1 MPKLPFKVMVELEVR
16 DKNGRIVKKHRQM
29 SHSFLKQW
37 LALLRGQLAMR
48 YGVSAPAQSVVD
60 ETGTVRTY
68 PSTGVTNIY
77 YMGLCTNGDIGDVS
91 QGIVVGVSNV
101 ANSINT
107 YSLGGKI
114 AHGTGSGQLQYG
126 SHTYDDVSN
135 PSGNILVIRVIRTFS
150 NGSGATVTVYE
161 IGLLVRTKAA
171 DANPYSF
178 LIARDVLSTPVD
190 VPNNMTLTVR
200 YIFQIT
206 VS

>member
-37 LALLRGQLAMR
+37 LALLRGQLAMKHLA
-48 YGVSAPAQSVVD
+48 SAPAQSVVD

-68 PSTGVTNIY
+68 PLTTSTNIY
-77 YMGLCTNGDIGDVS
+77 VTGLCTNGDVGDVS

-101 ANSINT
+101 PNNINT
-107 YSLGGKI
+107 YCLGNKVS
-114 AHGTGSGQLQYG
+114 HGTGSGQLHYG
-126 SHTYDDVSN
+126 GHTFEDITN
-135 PSGNILVIRVIRTFS
+135 PSGNILVFRSIRTFS
-150 NGSGATVTVYE
+150 NGSGATITIYE
-161 IGLLVRTKAA
+161 VGLLVRTKAT
-171 DANPYSF
+171 DSYSYSF
-178 LIARDVLSTPVD
+178 LIARDVLSTSVD
-190 VPNNMTLTVR
+190 VPNGMTLTVR